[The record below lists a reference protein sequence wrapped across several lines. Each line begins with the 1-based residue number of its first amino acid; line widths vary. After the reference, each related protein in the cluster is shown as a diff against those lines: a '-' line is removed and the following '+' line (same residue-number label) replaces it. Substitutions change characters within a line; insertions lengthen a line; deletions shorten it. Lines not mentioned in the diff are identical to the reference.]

1 MMIYLF
7 LAGMMVSCAMHT
19 QAAEDPAAAAINTPC
34 EADIY
39 LAALQATLKQRLA
52 ANANAAKEL
61 TDQARTLKVAA
72 VATADATK
80 SCLLA
85 AAAVVAAEKAKATQ
99 QQADQRSTAFK
110 TALDQITKLRTE
122 LAAVATISQLRLAV
136 KADGHRQKESTQAT
150 HSIIQADAQTPL
162 GCTTTNK
169 QAEGKINSL
178 EPNPTKLLSLRIAD
192 STKAAHGTA
201 DNVLELAMS
210 GSCNHGGVAYTTW
223 TAAAA
228 NCQQATITSLAP
240 KIVQT
245 GHTKTTRHEPIKT
258 LQIYA
263 TPGSVGDCN
272 PNHDKATE
280 DEKPAEYAA
289 KAICNALRTQPA
301 AGKQI
306 TLSGEALTADMLV
319 VQAAGSCLP
328 AYRGKAKLSEEEQT
342 TLTKFLKDAYGKD
355 SDAFNA
361 KFTTLKPGHKVII
374 HKGGEVQAVDIG
386 DIRTDGETLNA
397 ISIILA
403 KRAAQIAATKQQT
416 KAVDSK
422 TEEKYKED
430 AEESKCTADKDCE
443 HKGGKCKLKEG
454 VKTENDAKT
463 TRTTGSNSFT
473 IKKAPLLLAVFIL
486 E

>member
-19 QAAEDPAAAAINTPC
+19 QAAEDPAAAAIKTPC

-39 LAALQATLKQRLA
+39 LEAIAGHLRKRLTSNADAAE
-52 ANANAAKEL
+52 EL
-61 TDQARTLKVAA
+61 SGQARRLHLAS
-72 VATADATK
+72 VATQDETK
-80 SCLLA
+80 SCLLGA
-85 AAAVVAAEKAKATQ
+85 IAVAAAKKAAAVEDDSEERAHTFKLALTQ
-99 QQADQRSTAFK
+99 IA
-110 TALDQITKLRTE
+110 KLRTE
-122 LAAVATISQLRLAV
+122 LAAVATIAQLKLAM
-136 KADGHRQKESTQAT
+136 KNNGHRRKDTSQAT
-150 HSIIQADAQTPL
+150 HSIIQADATTPL
-162 GCTTTNK
+162 GCVAQHKLT
-169 QAEGKINSL
+169 EGKINSL

-192 STKAAHGTA
+192 STKAAHGTG

-210 GSCNHGGVAYTTW
+210 GSCNQSPQNYETW
-223 TAAAA
+223 SSAAAS
-228 NCQQATITSLAP
+228 CQQATITDLAP
-240 KIVQT
+240 TITRSGHKAT
-245 GHTKTTRHEPIKT
+245 GRTEPIKT

-263 TPGSVGDCN
+263 TPGDVGDCN

-289 KAICNALRTQPA
+289 KAICNALQTQPA
-301 AGKQI
+301 AGKQL
-306 TLSGEALTADMLV
+306 TLSGEALAADMLV

-422 TEEKYKED
+422 TEEKCKPD
-430 AEESKCTADKDCE
+430 TEENECKKDSDCE
-443 HKGGKCKLKEG
+443 HKDGKCKLKEG
-454 VKTENDAKT
+454 VKSENDGKPTNT
-463 TRTTGSNSFT
+463 TANNSFVISKT
-473 IKKAPLLLAVFIL
+473 PLWLAVLLF
-486 E
+486 

>member
-1 MMIYLF
+1 M
-7 LAGMMVSCAMHT
+7 
-19 QAAEDPAAAAINTPC
+19 
-34 EADIY
+34 
-39 LAALQATLKQRLA
+39 K
-52 ANANAAKEL
+52 AN
-61 TDQARTLKVAA
+61 
-72 VATADATK
+72 
-80 SCLLA
+80 
-85 AAAVVAAEKAKATQ
+85 
-99 QQADQRSTAFK
+99 
-110 TALDQITKLRTE
+110 
-122 LAAVATISQLRLAV
+122 
-136 KADGHRQKESTQAT
+136 GHRRKGASDAT
-150 HSIIQADAQTPL
+150 HSIIQAEATTPL
-162 GCTTTNK
+162 GCGTQHK
-169 QAEGKINSL
+169 AAQGKINSL
-178 EPNPTKLLSLRIAD
+178 DPNPTKLLSLRIAD
-192 STKAAHGTA
+192 AAKTGHGTA
-201 DNVLELAMS
+201 DNVLDLPMS
-210 GSCNHGGVAYTTW
+210 GSCSQAPQNYATW
-223 TAAAA
+223 TGAAA
-228 NCQQATITSLAP
+228 NCAQATMTDLNP

-245 GHTKTTRHEPIKT
+245 GHAPTGRTEPIKT

-374 HKGGEVQAVDIG
+374 HKRGEVQAVDIG

-416 KAVDSK
+416 KAVNSK

-463 TRTTGSNSFT
+463 TNTTGSNSFT